1 MDAME
6 NNVFRASHQKSNNND
21 MNDLD
26 DLIKQ
31 LEEKGN
37 KKKKNDT
44 KLPMITTRDKFHKQ
58 EKK

>member
-6 NNVFRASHQKSNNND
+6 NNVFRVSHQNNNND

-26 DLIKQ
+26 DLIKE

-44 KLPMITTRDKFHKQ
+44 KFPMITTRDKFHKQ
-58 EKK
+58 